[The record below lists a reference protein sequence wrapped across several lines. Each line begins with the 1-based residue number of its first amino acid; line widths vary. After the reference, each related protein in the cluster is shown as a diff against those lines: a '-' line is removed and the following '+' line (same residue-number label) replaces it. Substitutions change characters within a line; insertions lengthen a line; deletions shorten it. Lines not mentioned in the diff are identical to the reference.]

1 MEAVWKPTPPLTA
14 EYAVVRW
21 PNGEVF
27 AGPLEL
33 CRELPEGRF
42 LRVCSRA
49 DALRAAMHAPVKALR

>member
-1 MEAVWKPTPPLTA
+1 MLATWKTTPPLQS
-14 EYAVVRW
+14 EYAVMRW

-27 AGPLEL
+27 AGPLDL

-49 DALRAAMHAPVKALR
+49 EALRAAMRLPVQALR